1 MRTLSV
7 RFSSVL
13 AAGAGALALTLIAA
27 PTTAHAQAPVTI
39 YACYPKAQNANNP

>member
-1 MRTLSV
+1 MRTHFA
-7 RFSSVL
+7 RFGTAL
-13 AAGAGALALTLIAA
+13 TATAGTLALMLIAA